1 MEYETQNVSTGYFL
15 IKMFYSV
22 LCEYFVLSLDLKE
35 NIGECVITRWEPNIT
50 LEVEDLRWPFNSL
63 CQKLHKESE

>member
-22 LCEYFVLSLDLKE
+22 LCEYFMLSLDLKE
-35 NIGECVITRWEPNIT
+35 NTGEYFITRRKPNIT
-50 LEVEDLRWPFNSL
+50 LEVEDLCWPFNSL